1 MTTLQNAA
9 AIAPELGLALLA
21 LVVMMLDALGR
32 GRRVIPW
39 LTAGGALAAVAAVPL
54 FAEGKV
60 IFSGALV
67 IDPLAVFFKVFSLLA
82 VGLVALLSLAHRP
95 LAGVHE
101 GEYHTVLLLLAVALM
116 ILAGAANLLMIYLA
130 LEMVSLSC
138 YLLTGHLKGDRRSSE
153 AALKYFLFGALC
165 SGLMLY
171 GMTILY
177 GLTGTLDLAP
187 MAGRLAAQG
196 ASPALAL
203 ALLMLLAG
211 LGFKIA
217 AAPFHAWA
225 PDAYE
230 GAPTPVTALLS
241 VASKA
246 GGFAVLLRVLAVVF
260 PAGVADWTLLVW
272 VLSALT
278 MTVSNIIAVKQTN
291 VKRLLAYSSIAQAG
305 YVLMGLAVMRETP
318 LGMQG
323 ALIYL
328 LAYLFMNLGAFA
340 VVIAVSNALG
350 SDEMD
355 EFGGLA
361 KRSPGAAA
369 ALTVFLLSLTG
380 IPPMAG
386 FVGKFVLFA
395 AVIEAQFY
403 ALALIAAVNSVVA
416 AFYYFRIVRA
426 MYLEPAGSAEP
437 VPGAPALRL
446 AVALTLAGTLAVGL
460 WPAPFLSWAT
470 AMPMMGL

>member
-1 MTTLQNAA
+1 HGLAISRDGKYLHMTTGHGF
-9 AIAPELGLALLA
+9 PDGKYWTYVLGP
-21 LVVMMLDALGR
+21 D
-32 GRRVIPW
+32 
-39 LTAGGALAAVAAVPL
+39 
-54 FAEGKV
+54 
-60 IFSGALV
+60 
-67 IDPLAVFFKVFSLLA
+67 
-82 VGLVALLSLAHRP
+82 SLAGP
-95 LAGVHE
+95 G
-101 GEYHTVLLLLAVALM
+101 TLL
-116 ILAGAANLLMIYLA
+116 GNLPGSI
-130 LEMVSLSC
+130 
-138 YLLTGHLKGDRRSSE
+138 D
-153 AALKYFLFGALC
+153 AALWL
-165 SGLMLY
+165 
-171 GMTILY
+171 
-177 GLTGTLDLAP
+177 
-187 MAGRLAAQG
+187 
-196 ASPALAL
+196 
-203 ALLMLLAG
+203 
-211 LGFKIA
+211 IA
-217 AAPFHAWA
+217 
-225 PDAYE
+225 
-230 GAPTPVTALLS
+230 
-241 VASKA
+241 
-246 GGFAVLLRVLAVVF
+246 
-260 PAGVADWTLLVW
+260 
-272 VLSALT
+272 ALT
-278 MTVSNIIAVKQTN
+278 MTVGNVLALLQTS